1 MNSEYD
7 YLFKLLLIGDS
18 GVGKSCLLLRFAD
31 DQYSDCYITT
41 IGVDFKIRTVD
52 LDGKTVKLQI
62 WDTAGQERFRTITS
76 SYYRGAHGIIIVYD
90 VTDLDSFNN
99 VKTWLHEIDRY
110 ANENVVK
117 LLVGNKAD
125 LTAKKVVS
133 YETAKEFAD
142 SLGIEFVETSA
153 KNSTNVETA
162 FMTMAR
168 EIMQKNASV
177 QSGPKGAKP
186 TVVPSAAKKESK
198 GCCGK

>member
-1 MNSEYD
+1 M
-7 YLFKLLLIGDS
+7 I
-18 GVGKSCLLLRFAD
+18 V
-31 DQYSDCYITT
+31 Q
-41 IGVDFKIRTVD
+41 KIRTVD

-62 WDTAGQERFRTITS
+62 VLYLLLYIFIVQWDTAGQERFRTITS

-90 VTDLDSFNN
+90 VTDQDSFNN

-168 EIMQKNASV
+168 EIMQK
-177 QSGPKGAKP
+177 
-186 TVVPSAAKKESK
+186 
-198 GCCGK
+198 

>member
-1 MNSEYD
+1 MT
-7 YLFKLLLIGDS
+7 
-18 GVGKSCLLLRFAD
+18 
-31 DQYSDCYITT
+31 DQ
-41 IGVDFKIRTVD
+41 
-52 LDGKTVKLQI
+52 
-62 WDTAGQERFRTITS
+62 
-76 SYYRGAHGIIIVYD
+76 
-90 VTDLDSFNN
+90 DSFNN

-168 EIMQKNASV
+168 N
-177 QSGPKGAKP
+177 KGAKP
-186 TVVPSAAKKESK
+186 TVVPSAAKKDSK

>member
-1 MNSEYD
+1 M
-7 YLFKLLLIGDS
+7 
-18 GVGKSCLLLRFAD
+18 V
-31 DQYSDCYITT
+31 Q
-41 IGVDFKIRTVD
+41 KIRTVD

-62 WDTAGQERFRTITS
+62 VRFSGIGVYGQWDTAGQERFRTITS

-90 VTDLDSFNN
+90 VTDQDSFNN

-168 EIMQKNASV
+168 EIMQKYVFYSFLFFNIDILFITNRNASV
-177 QSGPKGAKP
+177 QPGNKGAKP
-186 TVVPSAAKKESK
+186 TVVPSAAKKDKK
-198 GCCGK
+198 GCC

>member
-1 MNSEYD
+1 M
-7 YLFKLLLIGDS
+7 
-18 GVGKSCLLLRFAD
+18 GVGKSSLLSKYVKGIFPVSPVPTIAIEFATKIV
-31 DQYSDCYITT
+31 QIKEGGYI
-41 IGVDFKIRTVD
+41 KA
-52 LDGKTVKLQI
+52 QI

-90 VTDLDSFNN
+90 VTDQDSFNN

-168 EIMQKNASV
+168 EIMQK
-177 QSGPKGAKP
+177 
-186 TVVPSAAKKESK
+186 
-198 GCCGK
+198 

>member
-1 MNSEYD
+1 M
-7 YLFKLLLIGDS
+7 
-18 GVGKSCLLLRFAD
+18 
-31 DQYSDCYITT
+31 
-41 IGVDFKIRTVD
+41 
-52 LDGKTVKLQI
+52 
-62 WDTAGQERFRTITS
+62 DTAGHERFRTITS

-90 VTDLDSFNN
+90 VTDQDSFNN

-168 EIMQKNASV
+168 EIMQKWV
-177 QSGPKGAKP
+177 L
-186 TVVPSAAKKESK
+186 
-198 GCCGK
+198 

>member
-1 MNSEYD
+1 MT
-7 YLFKLLLIGDS
+7 
-18 GVGKSCLLLRFAD
+18 
-31 DQYSDCYITT
+31 DQ
-41 IGVDFKIRTVD
+41 
-52 LDGKTVKLQI
+52 
-62 WDTAGQERFRTITS
+62 
-76 SYYRGAHGIIIVYD
+76 
-90 VTDLDSFNN
+90 DSFNN

-168 EIMQKNASV
+168 EIMQKYVFDVDIMNILINRNASV
-177 QSGPKGAKP
+177 QPGNKGAKP
-186 TVVPSAAKKESK
+186 TVVPSAAKKDKK
-198 GCCGK
+198 GCC